1 MGVRRSKGAVSSRC
15 VELLYF
21 GLVSVVSLL
30 SLVSDTVWLDTI
42 ETHIDII
49 RSGLG
54 SAANINPVLTVM

>member
-21 GLVSVVSLL
+21 GLVSVVFFL

-42 ETHIDII
+42 ETHIDNSTLFA
-49 RSGLG
+49 RG
-54 SAANINPVLTVM
+54 SAALPILTLC